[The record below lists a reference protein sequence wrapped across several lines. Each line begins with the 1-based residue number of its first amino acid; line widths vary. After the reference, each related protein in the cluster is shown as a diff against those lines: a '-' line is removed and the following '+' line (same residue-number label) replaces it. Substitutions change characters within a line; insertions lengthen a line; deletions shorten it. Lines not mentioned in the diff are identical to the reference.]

1 MILLYRTVLELVVRI
16 SQEYNYW
23 NLNLSTLWLLIVFH
37 LVYFEEF
44 R

>member
-16 SQEYNYW
+16 SQEYNCW